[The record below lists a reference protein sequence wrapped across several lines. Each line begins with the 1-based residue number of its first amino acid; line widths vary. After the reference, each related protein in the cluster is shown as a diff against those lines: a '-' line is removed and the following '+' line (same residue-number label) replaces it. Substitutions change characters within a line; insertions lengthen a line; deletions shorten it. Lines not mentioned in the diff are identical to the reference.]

1 MKKTLLF
8 ACLALLLG
16 CATSLKAQ
24 DFLFDFEDGTY
35 QFWTC
40 IDADG
45 DEDCWWIIE
54 QQFELTGHN
63 NSQYFAISASYDSPD
78 NFFVAPDKDYYA
90 KISFWACSDVDY
102 FEEHFGVAVST
113 TEQYSADSYTTIQE
127 WTITAEDGAKDQGP
141 WREYTADLSAYAGQE
156 IWVAIRHFNCNQHIL
171 FLDDITLTYDPTDV
185 EEHPSGHPF
194 TLYPN
199 PVKDKLTVESEQMID
214 HYEVYSILGEK
225 VSSREVNATVF
236 EINVNELPQ
245 GVYFI
250 RLHSDGMIQTKRF
263 IKGS

>member
-1 MKKTLLF
+1 MLD
-8 ACLALLLG
+8 

-24 DFLFDFEDGTY
+24 DFLFDFEDGSY

-40 IDADG
+40 IDADN
-45 DEDCWWIIE
+45 DDDCWWIIE
-54 QQFELTGHN
+54 Q
-63 NSQYFAISASYDSPD
+63 
-78 NFFVAPDKDYYA
+78 
-90 KISFWACSDVDY
+90 
-102 FEEHFGVAVST
+102 
-113 TEQYSADSYTTIQE
+113 
-127 WTITAEDGAKDQGP
+127 
-141 WREYTADLSAYAGQE
+141 
-156 IWVAIRHFNCNQHIL
+156 HFNCNQHIL
-171 FLDDITLTYDPTDV
+171 FLDDITLTYDPTGV

-199 PVKDKLTVESEQMID
+199 PVKDKLTVESGQMID

-225 VSSREVNATVF
+225 VSCHETNAAVF